1 MFCLINNFYNDP
13 FLLDLTNKIFDA
25 LKFNCMAVGGIIA
38 VIYKEKKLIIIL
50 LNRNTIISYLLVVL
64 PFILWG
70 YGFYTNYFK
79 DELYSILFATS
90 ILIITTNFRIIN
102 IDNFITSF
110 FGKISYGIYMYH
122 WIILEMLFKY

>member
-1 MFCLINNFYNDP
+1 
-13 FLLDLTNKIFDA
+13 
-25 LKFNCMAVGGIIA
+25 MAVGGIIA

-70 YGFYTNYFK
+70 NGFYTNYFM